1 MKRYLTPAERHQLFS
16 AAYKT
21 NDDLAQRDYH
31 LMSALYYS
39 GCRISEF
46 LAMSLADVWDAL
58 KTNYLYI
65 PAAHRKGGK
74 KDHSVLL
81 TKPMRM
87 HLVALL
93 NMNPSQNGADPLIAG
108 RFGEALTARAV
119 QLRFRHW
126 ATEAGITLP
135 VSPHWM
141 RHTRAMDIMR
151 SSEAKEPLLIVKST
165 LGHSSLNSTAI
176 YSAPSREE
184 IEQELEALD
193 GNGGQRTTRAQ
204 LRSRYLRRAG

>member
-93 NMNPSQNGADPLIAG
+93 NMNPSQNGTDPLIAG

-165 LGHSSLNSTAI
+165 LGHASLNSTAI

-193 GNGGQRTTRAQ
+193 GNGGKRTTRAQ
-204 LRSRYLRRAG
+204 LRNRYQRRAG

>member
-46 LAMSLADVWDAL
+46 LAVSLADAWDAL
-58 KTNYLYI
+58 KSNYLYI

-74 KDHSVLL
+74 QDHEVLL
-81 TKPMRM
+81 TKPLRM

-119 QLRFRHW
+119 QLRFKHW
-126 ATEAGITLP
+126 AAEAGITLP

-151 SSEAKEPLLIVKST
+151 NSEAKEPLLIVKST
-165 LGHSSLNSTAI
+165 LGHASLNSTAI

-193 GNGGQRTTRAQ
+193 GNGGKRTTRAQ
-204 LRSRYLRRAG
+204 LRNRYQRRAG